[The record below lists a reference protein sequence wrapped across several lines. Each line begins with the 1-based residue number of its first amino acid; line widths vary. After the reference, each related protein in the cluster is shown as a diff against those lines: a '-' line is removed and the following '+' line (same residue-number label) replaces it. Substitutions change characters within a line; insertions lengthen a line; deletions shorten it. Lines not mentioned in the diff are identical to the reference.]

1 MCKNIPRQLNK
12 HLKVKKK
19 TRIAA
24 HTHAVQKHTNKC
36 CQVLFLLH
44 RLYKLI
50 LTRFSNMHDC
60 QGHED
65 YQEYVILCEKLR
77 DSLPI
82 VNRQLLEEVKYS
94 YFFSNIHDQLR
105 ITNVYQLLIEAR
117 ERIRDTRPRV
127 GLPGHSSGP
136 HDV

>member
-1 MCKNIPRQLNK
+1 MCKNIPRQLNQ
-12 HLKVKKK
+12 HLKAKKLK
-19 TRIAA
+19 LQSIHMQLRNK
-24 HTHAVQKHTNKC
+24 QTN
-36 CQVLFLLH
+36 FA
-44 RLYKLI
+44 KLI
-50 LTRFSNMHDC
+50 LTRFSNIQDC
-60 QGHED
+60 QGYED
-65 YQEYVILCEKLR
+65 SQEYVILCENLR

-94 YFFSNIHDQLR
+94 DLFSNIHDQLC
-105 ITNVYQLLIEAR
+105 ITNAYQLLIEAR